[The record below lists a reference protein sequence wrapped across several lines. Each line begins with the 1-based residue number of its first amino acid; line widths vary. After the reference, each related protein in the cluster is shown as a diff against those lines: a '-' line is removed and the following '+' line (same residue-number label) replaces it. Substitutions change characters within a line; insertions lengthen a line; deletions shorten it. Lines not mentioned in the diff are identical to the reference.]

1 MTRIDLWKIGFCVA
15 VGMYRLY
22 SLLTSSSVE
31 EEDDRPSVRTNKAPI
46 LMQAQAIHQE
56 ATPQEAIPQEAIPIR
71 HTVGQLPSPKLAAM
85 QRKKQEGKEGV
96 GQGLPAIRS
105 GSLTVGIEKSAS
117 RRRKFFR
124 SAFLMQE
131 LVASKFI

>member
-22 SLLTSSSVE
+22 SLLASSSVE
-31 EEDDRPSVRTNKAPI
+31 EEDDKPSVRTNKAPI
-46 LMQAQAIHQE
+46 PMQAQAMYQE
-56 ATPQEAIPQEAIPIR
+56 ATPQEAIPIK

-85 QRKKQEGKEGV
+85 QRKKQEGKEG
-96 GQGLPAIRS
+96 LPAIRS
-105 GSLTVGIEKSAS
+105 GSLTVGIEKSAF

-131 LVASKFI
+131 LIASKFV